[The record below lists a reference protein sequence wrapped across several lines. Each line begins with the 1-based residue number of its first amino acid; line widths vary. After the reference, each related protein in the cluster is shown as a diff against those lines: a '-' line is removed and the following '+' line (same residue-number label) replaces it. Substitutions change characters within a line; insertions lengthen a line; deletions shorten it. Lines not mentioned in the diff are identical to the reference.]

1 MRLFGWEINRAEPDG
16 ALPSFAP
23 EVKDDG
29 AVVVATG
36 GAYGVYVDLDG
47 SIRTEAELV
56 NKYRDM
62 AQNAEIEQAI
72 DEITNEVI
80 VIDDEQDIVEIVL
93 DDLPI
98 PENIKGIIEEEF
110 GKVLDLLEFNT
121 HAYEIFRSFYIDGRI
136 YYHAIIDDKA
146 PQEGVQELRYI
157 DPRKIRKIREVIKTP
172 IPGQAVDGV
181 ISQTINEYYIYNDK
195 GFSMGTQNKNIASVP
210 AQGVKIAKD
219 AIVHLT
225 SGLTDASGTLVLSD
239 LHRAI
244 KPLNQ
249 LKALEDSTIIYRI
262 SRAPERRIFYIDVGN
277 LPKLKAEQYLREIM
291 AKHRNR
297 LVYDAS
303 SGEVRD
309 DRKFTTMMEDYWFPR
324 RGEGKGTEVV
334 TLPPGQN
341 LGELTD
347 VMYFQ
352 MKLFRSLFV
361 PFSRL
366 QSDATFQYDP
376 ATGITRDELRFSK
389 FIDRKRLRFSSLFLK
404 ILEKQMVLK
413 GIMTIED
420 WEELSKK
427 IKFRYARDNY
437 FSEAKERLVRIGRLE
452 ELNAWMPFRGIYV
465 SNIWLRKNVLR
476 QTDDDIEHLDQE
488 IMEEM
493 EIPQYSAEMML
504 GGLDPT
510 AGQMGPDRGPVGA
523 HPAPFQAQQ
532 QSKPKKDD
540 RPQNRRNKKWAQP
553 GKTAQ
558 REGNGNTEK

>member
-1 MRLFGWEINRAEPDG
+1 MKIFGWEINRAEPDG
-16 ALPSFAP
+16 SLPSFAP
-23 EVKDDG
+23 ETKDDG

-98 PENIKGIIEEEF
+98 PENIKSIIEEEF
-110 GKVLDLLEFNT
+110 SKVLDLLEFNT

-136 YYHAIIDDKA
+136 YYHAIIDEKA

-157 DPRKIRKIREVIKTP
+157 DPRKIRKIREVLKTP
-172 IPGQAVDGV
+172 IPGQAVDGA
-181 ISQTINEYYIYNDK
+181 INQTINEYYIYNDK
-195 GFSMGTQNKNIASVP
+195 GFSAGGMDKNVTSVP
-210 AQGVKIAKD
+210 AQGIKIAKD

-225 SGLTDASGTLVLSD
+225 SGLTDASGKLVLSD

-291 AKHRNR
+291 TKHRNR

-303 SGEVRD
+303 SGEIRD

-334 TLPPGQN
+334 TLPSGQN

-352 MKLFRSLFV
+352 MKLFRALFV

-420 WEELSKK
+420 WEELSKR
-427 IKFRYARDNY
+427 IKFRFARDNY
-437 FSEAKERLVRIGRLE
+437 FAEAKERLVRLGRLE
-452 ELNAWMPFRGIYV
+452 EMNAWMPYIGRYV
-465 SNIWLRKNVLR
+465 SNIWARKNVLR
-476 QTDDDIEHLDQE
+476 QTDDDIENIDQE

-504 GGLDPT
+504 GGLDPL
-510 AGQMGPDRGPVGA
+510 AGQMGPDRGPPAA
-523 HPAPFQAQQ
+523 HPAPV
-532 QSKPKKDD
+532 QSQSQNSPKKDN
-540 RPQNRRNKKWAQP
+540 RPQNRRNQKWAQP
-553 GKTAQ
+553 GKKTQ